1 MTPSPAFELESAK
14 RSVRTV
20 AFILATL
27 PLIACAVLT
36 AKIIF

>member
-20 AFILATL
+20 AFILATF